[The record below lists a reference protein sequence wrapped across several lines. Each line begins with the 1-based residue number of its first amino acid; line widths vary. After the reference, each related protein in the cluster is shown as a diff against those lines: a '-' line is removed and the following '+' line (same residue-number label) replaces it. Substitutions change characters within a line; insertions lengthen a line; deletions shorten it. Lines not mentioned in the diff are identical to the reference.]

1 MDITESLST
10 FPEIFNEHYSLSHA
24 KHVFSRMRDR
34 DPKAYE
40 EKKLSIRQAAEILN
54 VDHKT
59 IHQRIRTGLLK
70 VKNEKAENKY
80 VKRML
85 VSVRDLADMLI
96 EKPFKDCFGKPARR
110 YTIDEINELKKTG
123 KVSTRSY
130 DSYKVK
136 AHRLGLKLREL
147 RAPVLGAEPPTR
159 KDCAMSRSSCQ
170 ESAGIYPQQRLKAGT
185 GCNPRGFNP
194 GG

>member
-1 MDITESLST
+1 MSLTESLSKSDDENT
-10 FPEIFNEHYSLSHA
+10 FIGIFNEHYSLSHA

-147 RAPVLGAEPPTR
+147 RAHVVCAE
-159 KDCAMSRSSCQ
+159 CAPENTSEARLTAYN
-170 ESAGIYPQQRLKAGT
+170 SAM
-185 GCNPRGFNP
+185 P
-194 GG
+194 GGVPPQICEAQTSA

>member
-1 MDITESLST
+1 MSITESLST
-10 FPEIFNEHYSLSHA
+10 CPEIFNEHYSLSHA
-24 KHVFSRMRDR
+24 KHIFSRMRDR

-40 EKKLSIRQAAEILN
+40 EKKLSIRQAAELLN

-59 IHQRIRTGLLK
+59 IHQRIRCGLLK
-70 VKNEKAENKY
+70 VKKEKAKNKY

-96 EKPFKDCFGKPARR
+96 EKPFKDCFGKPACR

-123 KVSTRSY
+123 RVSTRSY

-136 AHRLGLKLREL
+136 AHRLGLKLREI
-147 RAPVLGAEPPTR
+147 RAHIVCAEPP
-159 KDCAMSRSSCQ
+159 AENQ
-170 ESAGIYPQQRLKAGT
+170 GA
-185 GCNPRGFNP
+185 
-194 GG
+194 